1 VVGVK
6 LTTITCYL
14 NLKQKTRNL
23 KLKGAMF
30 SLHGLTDGIQDFLN
44 ANFSGTWV
52 LIFESLLVILSAIT
66 LFALLGLV
74 LVWMERKVAAQ
85 MQIRLGPNRVG
96 PMGIFQTSA
105 DTLKLILKEGLTP
118 DGADKLLF
126 NIAPFIVMIVAMLL
140 LAPIAFAKDFQVWD
154 INIGVLYV
162 SAVSSLSVIG
172 ILMAGWASNN
182 KYSLLGAMRSGAQI
196 VSYELSAG
204 LSIISIVVLTGS
216 LQLGDIIAS
225 QQNGWWL
232 FKGHIPAIIA
242 FVIFIIAATAET
254 NRAPFDLAEAESEL
268 TAGFHT
274 EYSGMKFALF
284 FLAEYINIFIV
295 CAIGATLFLGGWMPF
310 HIGAWQGFNH
320 IMDYIPSSI
329 WFFAKTFALIFLIMW
344 FRWTFPRLRVD
355 QLLNLE
361 WKYLL
366 PISLFNLILVTVV
379 AIMGW
384 HF

>member
-1 VVGVK
+1 
-6 LTTITCYL
+6 
-14 NLKQKTRNL
+14 
-23 KLKGAMF
+23 MF
-30 SLHGLTDGIQDFLN
+30 SLEGITNSIQTWLNNTFNPTLALFFEFAIVGLC
-44 ANFSGTWV
+44 
-52 LIFESLLVILSAIT
+52 VIA
-66 LFALLGLV
+66 LFAALGLILV
-74 LVWMERKVAAQ
+74 LMERKVSAH

-96 PMGIFQTSA
+96 PGGTLQTVA
-105 DTLKLILKEGLTP
+105 DTLKLVLKEGLTP
-118 DGADKLLF
+118 DGADKFLF
-126 NIAPFIVMIVAMLL
+126 NLAPFIVMIVAMLI
-140 LAPIAFAKDFQVWD
+140 LAPIPFAKGFQIWD

-162 SAVSSLSVIG
+162 SAISSVSVIG
-172 ILMAGWASNN
+172 VLMAGWASNN

-216 LQLGDIIAS
+216 LQLSDIIAS
-225 QQNGWWL
+225 QQNGWWI
-232 FKGHIPAIIA
+232 FKGHIPVIIA
-242 FVIFIIAATAET
+242 FVIFIIAVTAET

-284 FLAEYINIFIV
+284 FLAEYVNIFIV
-295 CAIGATLFLGGWMPF
+295 CSIGAILFLGGWMPL
-310 HIGAWQGFNH
+310 HIGNWSGFNH
-320 IMDYIPSSI
+320 VMDYIPSSV
-329 WFFAKTFALIFLIMW
+329 WFIGKVFFLIFVIMW
-344 FRWTFPRLRVD
+344 FRWTFPRLRID

-366 PISLFNLILVTVV
+366 PISMLNLLLVTLI

>member
-1 VVGVK
+1 MLSLESITK
-6 LTTITCYL
+6 TT
-14 NLKQKTRNL
+14 
-23 KLKGAMF
+23 
-30 SLHGLTDGIQDFLN
+30 QD
-44 ANFSGTWV
+44 W
-52 LIFESLLVILSAIT
+52 LLAKFDPTIALAIECVIIILLCIT
-66 LFALLGLV
+66 LFAVLGLV
-74 LVWMERKVAAQ
+74 LVLLERKVAARI
-85 MQIRLGPNRVG
+85 QIRLGPNRVG
-96 PMGIFQTSA
+96 PGGIFQTAA
-105 DTLKLILKEGLTP
+105 DTLKLIMKEGLTP
-118 DGADKLLF
+118 DKADKFLF
-126 NIAPFIVMIVAMLL
+126 NLAPFVVMMVAMLL
-140 LAPIAFAKDFQVWD
+140 LAPIAFAKNFQIWD
-154 INIGVLYV
+154 INIGVLYI
-162 SAVSSLSVIG
+162 SSISSLSVIG

-204 LSIISIVVLTGS
+204 FAVLTIVVLTGS
-216 LQLGDIIAS
+216 LQISDIVAS
-225 QQNGWWL
+225 QENGWWL
-232 FKGHIPAIIA
+232 FKGHIPVMIA
-242 FVIFIIAATAET
+242 FVLYIIAVTAET

-295 CAIGATLFLGGWMPF
+295 CAIGATLFLGGWMPL
-310 HIGAWQGFNH
+310 HIGHWESFNH
-320 IMDYIPSSI
+320 VMDYIPSSI
-329 WFFAKTFALIFLIMW
+329 WFMGKTFFLIFVIMW

-366 PISLFNLILVTVV
+366 PISLFNLLLVTVI

>member
-1 VVGVK
+1 
-6 LTTITCYL
+6 
-14 NLKQKTRNL
+14 
-23 KLKGAMF
+23 MF
-30 SLHGLTDGIQDFLN
+30 SLEGISNSVHQWLYSTFNPTIALSIE
-44 ANFSGTWV
+44 FVIIGV
-52 LIFESLLVILSAIT
+52 LVIG
-66 LFALLGLV
+66 LFAVLGLV
-74 LVWMERKVAAQ
+74 LVFMERKVSAY

-96 PMGIFQTSA
+96 PGGTLQTMA
-105 DTLKLILKEGLTP
+105 DTLKLVLKEGLTP
-118 DGADKLLF
+118 EGSDKFLF
-126 NIAPFIVMIVAMLL
+126 NLAPFIVMIVAMLI
-140 LAPIAFAKDFQVWD
+140 LAPIPFAKGFQIWD

-162 SAVSSLSVIG
+162 SAVSSVSVIG
-172 ILMAGWASNN
+172 VLMAGWASNN

-216 LQLGDIIAS
+216 LQISDIVAS
-225 QQNGWWL
+225 QQNGWWI

-242 FVIFIIAATAET
+242 FVIFIIAVTAET

-284 FLAEYINIFIV
+284 FLAEYVNIFIV
-295 CAIGATLFLGGWMPF
+295 CSIGAILFLGGWMPL
-310 HIGAWQGFNH
+310 HIGNWSGFNH
-320 IMDYIPSSI
+320 IMDYIPSSL
-329 WFFAKTFALIFLIMW
+329 WFIGKVFFLIFFIMW
-344 FRWTFPRLRVD
+344 FRWTFPRLRID

-366 PISLFNLILVTVV
+366 PISMFNLLLMTLI

>member
-1 VVGVK
+1 MFH
-6 LTTITCYL
+6 LTL
-14 NLKQKTRNL
+14 NSQLQTL
-23 KLKGAMF
+23 KLSMF
-30 SLHGLTDGIQDFLN
+30 SLQGITNSIQDWLN
-44 ANFSGTWV
+44 ATFTPGWV
-52 LIFESLLVILSAIT
+52 LVIQCAIVILLAIS
-66 LFALLGLV
+66 LFAVLGLV
-74 LVWMERKVAAQ
+74 LVLMERKVAAR

-96 PMGIFQTSA
+96 PMGMFQTTA
-105 DTLKLILKEGLTP
+105 DTLKLILKEGFTP
-118 DGADKLLF
+118 DGADKFLF
-126 NIAPFIVMIVAMLL
+126 NLAPFVVMIVAMLI
-140 LAPIAFAKDFQVWD
+140 LAPIAFAKGFQIWD

-204 LSIISIVVLTGS
+204 LSLLTIVVLSGS
-216 LQLGDIIAS
+216 LQVTDIINS
-225 QQNGWWL
+225 QQNGWWI
-232 FKGHIPAIIA
+232 FKGHIPVLIA

-274 EYSGMKFALF
+274 EYAGMKFALF

-295 CAIGATLFLGGWMPF
+295 CAIGATLFFGGWMPF
-310 HIGAWQGFNH
+310 HIGNWQQFNH
-320 IMDYIPSSI
+320 IMDYIPSSV
-329 WFFAKTFALIFLIMW
+329 WFFAKTFFLIFLIMW

-366 PISLFNLILVTVV
+366 PISLFNLLLATVI